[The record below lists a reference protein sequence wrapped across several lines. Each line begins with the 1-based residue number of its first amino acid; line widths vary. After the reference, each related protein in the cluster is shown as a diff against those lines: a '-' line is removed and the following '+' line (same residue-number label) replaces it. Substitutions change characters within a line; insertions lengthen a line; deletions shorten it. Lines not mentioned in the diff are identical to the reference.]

1 VVNGLR
7 GSANS
12 FNIDGVNAEST
23 ITGYQSA
30 GRNNAGY
37 NAAGGTNGMVTVDAR
52 EEFRVVTSSF
62 APEYGRNSGAHVL
75 LVTRSGTNH
84 FHGTTFNYLRNDK
97 LDAADWFVNQAGQS
111 KPRLRLN
118 DFGGVFG
125 GPVVRNR
132 IFFLFPTKANA
143 WSSRNSRSLPY
154 HLSQFASEHAQ

>member
-1 VVNGLR
+1 
-7 GSANS
+7 
-12 FNIDGVNAEST
+12 
-23 ITGYQSA
+23 
-30 GRNNAGY
+30 
-37 NAAGGTNGMVTVDAR
+37 
-52 EEFRVVTSSF
+52 VTSSF
-62 APEYGRNSGAHVL
+62 APEYGRNPGAHVL
-75 LVTRSGTNH
+75 LVTRSGTNQ